1 MTSDALSYSNLNE
14 RDERI
19 LKLNRQG
26 LSAAQ
31 ISKVL
36 MSEGI
41 ELSKRSV
48 LRHLT
53 ELRQDPDNNVK
64 VNFKYKSH
72 KPKSEFRWY
81 KIIEVLRKEIA
92 EYTRT
97 RGTKPSSRTM
107 FYQLQDLGLVKPHE
121 DTTYTRVTVWARL
134 GWTDS
139 NGELMYPKLDI
150 DCFSDDSRLTSGEY
164 NDDRPEE
171 VIEPGEIPD
180 PDEYIQYAISELKE
194 APDNYEGIAEEGV
207 DGKIGGRWYN
217 QPNYVEVWEEKND
230 LMRDF
235 EIIFKGKGIKLR
247 ANKGYSSLVFLY
259 ECTEELKKVI
269 ETKKIKPENIY
280 IEYFGDWDPSGLDID
295 NYIKKRLKQ
304 LGISGIHFERVAVTH
319 EQIRKY
325 KLPLMSLK
333 RPEGKKADNPN
344 LKEFRR
350 LYGNEATHLN
360 AFLTK
365 KHIKDFKKLAHW
377 SVDQHW
383 DKSIYDE
390 MVEEYDVEASEP
402 EQLSSEKLK
411 ETRRSMRRRI
421 TLAFA
426 PGWYQEDEDENE

>member
-1 MTSDALSYSNLNE
+1 VTSDALLSE
-14 RDERI
+14 RDQRI
-19 LKLNRQG
+19 LELNQQG
-26 LSAAQ
+26 HSAAQ

-36 MSEGI
+36 NSEGI

-64 VNFKYKSH
+64 VNFKYKSQ
-72 KPKSEFRWY
+72 KPKSEFRWH
-81 KIIEVLRKEIA
+81 KIIQVLRKEIA

-97 RGTKPSSRTM
+97 RRTKPSSRTM

-121 DTTYTRVTVWARL
+121 DITYSRVTVLARL
-134 GWTDS
+134 EWRDS

-164 NDDRPEE
+164 DDDEPEE

-180 PDEYIQYAISELKE
+180 PDEYIQNVISESKE
-194 APDNYEGIAEEGV
+194 APDNYEGVGEKGV

-235 EIIFKGKGIKLR
+235 EIIFKGKAIKLR

-304 LGISGIHFERVAVTH
+304 LGISGIHFERVSVTH

-402 EQLSSEKLK
+402 DSYSQDELDEI
-411 ETRRSMRRRI
+411 RREMRRKI
-421 TLAFA
+421 TEAFA
-426 PGWYQEDEDENE
+426 PGWYDDNENGEDEN